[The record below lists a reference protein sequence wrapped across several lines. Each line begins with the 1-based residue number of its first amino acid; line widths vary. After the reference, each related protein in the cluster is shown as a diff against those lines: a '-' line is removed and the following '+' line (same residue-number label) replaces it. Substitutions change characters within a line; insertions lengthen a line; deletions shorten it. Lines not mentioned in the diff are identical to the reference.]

1 LYSSYYLPRWEKFF
15 AEMRAEIRDGK
26 KLDYEK
32 FTKDIMKWED
42 NWITLREEK
51 IVSVPTGNSVA
62 LAKEIWDQY
71 GEKVLPDI

>member
-1 LYSSYYLPRWEKFF
+1 
-15 AEMRAEIRDGK
+15 MRTEIKDGK

-32 FTKDIMKWED
+32 FTKDIMDWED

-62 LAKEIWDQY
+62 LAKEIWEKY
-71 GEKVLPDI
+71 GNKLPDHK